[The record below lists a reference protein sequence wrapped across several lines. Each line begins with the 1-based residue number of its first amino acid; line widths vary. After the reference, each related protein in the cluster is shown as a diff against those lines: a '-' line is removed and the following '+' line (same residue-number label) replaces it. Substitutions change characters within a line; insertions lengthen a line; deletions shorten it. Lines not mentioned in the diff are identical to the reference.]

1 MTRTSAPEFAFGL
14 LLATAAWATV
24 TILMG
29 PRSLW
34 SSEAAG
40 WAQAIGTI
48 VAVLGAAWI
57 AGWQDRKT
65 RQRNAEQQ
73 IKKAKSVAG
82 CFVPIL
88 KIIEYDVRHLKHLT
102 LEAQNGMPVDV
113 LKRAG
118 YQFREIPPSVSFVLQ
133 NADLLPGDAIVSVP
147 HFLSLRELLAN
158 DIVTVLRHNELE
170 HHFDLARHDAAA
182 H

>member
-1 MTRTSAPEFAFGL
+1 
-14 LLATAAWATV
+14 
-24 TILMG
+24 
-29 PRSLW
+29 
-34 SSEAAG
+34 
-40 WAQAIGTI
+40 
-48 VAVLGAAWI
+48 
-57 AGWQDRKT
+57 
-65 RQRNAEQQ
+65 
-73 IKKAKSVAG
+73 
-82 CFVPIL
+82 
-88 KIIEYDVRHLKHLT
+88 
-102 LEAQNGMPVDV
+102 MPVDV